1 MRLPSTS
8 AYAGLLRK
16 LAFILLLSEA
26 AALIKTVPQALSGR
40 GDFPSFYRAAVMLSG
55 GARRDLYSIG
65 AQDRFESLR
74 LLRKSMRADVPA
86 FLEALV
92 DNGALDALDTDGLFN
107 DSKNTCTLARGGAHP
122 SSEFG
127 EVCTRIGFGQ
137 GWHRQERNW
146 KTSSLFVSR
155 RRCSASCHCPLL

>member
-1 MRLPSTS
+1 
-8 AYAGLLRK
+8 
-16 LAFILLLSEA
+16 
-26 AALIKTVPQALSGR
+26 
-40 GDFPSFYRAAVMLSG
+40 
-55 GARRDLYSIG
+55 
-65 AQDRFESLR
+65 
-74 LLRKSMRADVPA
+74 MRADVPA

-137 GWHRQERNW
+137 GMAQAGKELENKLTVREQE
-146 KTSSLFVSR
+146 TV
-155 RRCSASCHCPLL
+155 